1 MRLREDRI
9 GEDKVVDIVEES
21 LVRELENVKMWQ
33 MRFKTA
39 IDQISFQQK
48 ENHTSKRLLSRDL
61 GVKARSV
68 VIDSSCSQL
77 SNEYNRLTK
86 HTGDNILTNMF
97 SNSSSGADMVFTP
110 ASWEKCTKDK
120 ITASRAARDV
130 SQTLRS
136 DIETLVRTACT
147 DLVKHWKRTNAGT

>member
-1 MRLREDRI
+1 MISFYLDKCLRLREDRI

-21 LVRELENVKMWQ
+21 LVRELENVKKWQ

-48 ENHTSKRLLSRDL
+48 ENHTNKRLLSRDL

-86 HTGDNILTNMF
+86 HTGDTMLTD
-97 SNSSSGADMVFTP
+97 SHV
-110 ASWEKCTKDK
+110 
-120 ITASRAARDV
+120 
-130 SQTLRS
+130 L
-136 DIETLVRTACT
+136 
-147 DLVKHWKRTNAGT
+147 